1 MADKIYPKGI
11 VTFSP
16 RDGAPE
22 FVKGTIIIKP
32 NELFAWLKEN
42 ALLLTDYNG
51 EKQLKLQ
58 LLSGTNG
65 LYTVVDTYTS
75 APKIDVPPPPKEQ
88 PKKPVSV
95 QDDLPF

>member
-16 RDGAPE
+16 RDGAPD
-22 FVKGTIIIKP
+22 FVKGTIIINP

-42 ALLLTDYNG
+42 SLLLTEYNG
-51 EKQLKLQ
+51 KKQLKLQ
-58 LLSGTNG
+58 LLSGTKG
-65 LYTVVDTYTS
+65 LYTVVDNYVS
-75 APKIDVPPPPKEQ
+75 APKNEAPAPKPE
-88 PKKPVSV
+88 PKKEPEWV